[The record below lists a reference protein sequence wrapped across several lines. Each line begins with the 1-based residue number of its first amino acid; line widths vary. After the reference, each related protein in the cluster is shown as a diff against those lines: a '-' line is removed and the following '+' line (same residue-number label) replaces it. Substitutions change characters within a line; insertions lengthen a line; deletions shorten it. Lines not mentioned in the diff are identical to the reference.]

1 MKLFKQTILILIIFL
16 KTGNLLSENNLFNV
30 NNIFIEKKDNISN
43 KKLANLAI
51 QEAFDQLLKRI
62 LLKEDISKLSNLNL
76 STIRGLVTYYNI
88 SKNNEVENNKL
99 NFNITF
105 DKDKFHDLFYKN
117 GISYSDINDKEFYI
131 LPILLSEDEIFVFS
145 NNFFY
150 KNWNETNK
158 DKLIE
163 FILPLENIEIIENI
177 NKSKN
182 NLLNLDL
189 NLLFKEYSNKNIA
202 IVFIENRGSRE
213 KKIYLKTRIQ
223 NKIVSKNLNF
233 KKNDLEKNNF
243 YEKIIFEIKEE
254 LINLVKSQNLIDI
267 RTPSFLNVKLN
278 LDKKSNLVIL
288 SSRIK
293 KIDLIEDI
301 FVQEFNKDY
310 VNLKIK
316 YLGKLEKI
324 INQFQIENISLQLI
338 NNEWFI
344 KTL

>member
-163 FILPLENIEIIENI
+163 FILPLENIEIIKNI

>member
-88 SKNNEVENNKL
+88 SKNNEAENNKL

-131 LPILLSEDEIFVFS
+131 LPILLSEEEIFVFS

-150 KNWNETNK
+150 KNWNETKK

-213 KKIYLKTRIQ
+213 KKNLLKD
-223 NKIVSKNLNF
+223 KNT
-233 KKNDLEKNNF
+233 K
-243 YEKIIFEIKEE
+243 
-254 LINLVKSQNLIDI
+254 
-267 RTPSFLNVKLN
+267 
-278 LDKKSNLVIL
+278 
-288 SSRIK
+288 
-293 KIDLIEDI
+293 
-301 FVQEFNKDY
+301 
-310 VNLKIK
+310 
-316 YLGKLEKI
+316 
-324 INQFQIENISLQLI
+324 
-338 NNEWFI
+338 
-344 KTL
+344 

>member
-1 MKLFKQTILILIIFL
+1 MRPCFVSFK
-16 KTGNLLSENNLFNV
+16 V
-30 NNIFIEKKDNISN
+30 
-43 KKLANLAI
+43 
-51 QEAFDQLLKRI
+51 
-62 LLKEDISKLSNLNL
+62 
-76 STIRGLVTYYNI
+76 Y
-88 SKNNEVENNKL
+88 VE
-99 NFNITF
+99 
-105 DKDKFHDLFYKN
+105 
-117 GISYSDINDKEFYI
+117 
-131 LPILLSEDEIFVFS
+131 
-145 NNFFY
+145 
-150 KNWNETNK
+150 
-158 DKLIE
+158 
-163 FILPLENIEIIENI
+163 
-177 NKSKN
+177 
-182 NLLNLDL
+182 
-189 NLLFKEYSNKNIA
+189 
-202 IVFIENRGSRE
+202 
-213 KKIYLKTRIQ
+213 LKTRIQ

>member
-43 KKLANLAI
+43 KRLANLAI

-99 NFNITF
+99 NFSITF

-150 KNWNETNK
+150 KNWNET
-158 DKLIE
+158 DEDELIE
-163 FILPLENIEIIENI
+163 FILPLENIEIIENV

-189 NLLFKEYSNKNIA
+189 NILFKEYSSKNIA
-202 IVFIENRGSRE
+202 TVLIENRGTGG
-213 KKIYLKTRIQ
+213 KKIYLKARIQ
-223 NKIVSKNLNF
+223 NKIISKNLNF
-233 KKNDLEKNNF
+233 KKNDLEKNKF

-254 LINLVKSQNLIDI
+254 LINLVKSRNLIDI

-278 LDKKSNLVIL
+278 LDKKNNLVVL

-293 KIDLIEDI
+293 EIDLIEDI

-324 INQFQIENISLQLI
+324 INQLQIENISLQLI

-344 KTL
+344 NTL